1 MMMVVYDTDVFSQD
15 SMQHFFIYSANEE
28 LILCMLQISTGL
40 IVIVRMWHVTK
51 RGNPTLMNTRI
62 KSMKN

>member
-28 LILCMLQISTGL
+28 LILCILQISTGL
-40 IVIVRMWHVTK
+40 IVIVRMLLVTK